1 MNIKIVKV
9 TEERPQDLIERWSQN
24 RMQELN
30 EAFANG
36 MDEEEYLEA
45 SMACNMYIDMPAELQ
60 ELMTE
65 EEAVDVIINGL

>member
-9 TEERPQDLIERWSQN
+9 TEERPQDLIEMWCQN
-24 RMQELN
+24 RIQELN

-36 MDEEEYLEA
+36 MDIDEFLEA
-45 SMACNMYIDMPAELQ
+45 SMSYNLYIDMPVELK

-65 EEAVDVIINGL
+65 AEAIDVIENGL